1 MSEENDK
8 PGWLARLRVAL
19 SSPPSERKAS
29 NRSNRPVP
37 DVARRFCDE
46 LLLEKN
52 PVDRK
57 RLIDIVIDL
66 SCVRHGQELVE
77 MLLAHQITVRFD
89 TRKGGAGYVPARKGI
104 LLNRTKVTP
113 WVVLSFVHEATHAR
127 YHLTGTGSDVR
138 RDGREEFAQNVILEE
153 IGTRQAEIRVGREL
167 VHFMIGR
174 RRNEWKQYAN
184 QKSMQMWYQL
194 VHGVPYARIPSSDR
208 VDRDRELSDLEVE
221 GYLMAME
228 PYLARF
234 VEPYRAYEIRS
245 WDISH
250 RLKPPMDQQLVHEAL
265 SEAMSD
271 QPNDVLYPKR
281 PAGGLRPVSLT
292 TRARPRPASAS
303 AWSGRDG
310 VERAHRNPFV

>member
-1 MSEENDK
+1 
-8 PGWLARLRVAL
+8 
-19 SSPPSERKAS
+19 
-29 NRSNRPVP
+29 
-37 DVARRFCDE
+37 
-46 LLLEKN
+46 
-52 PVDRK
+52 
-57 RLIDIVIDL
+57 
-66 SCVRHGQELVE
+66 
-77 MLLAHQITVRFD
+77 MLLAHRITVRFD
-89 TRKGGAGYVPARKGI
+89 TRKGGAGYVPARQGI
-104 LLNRTKVTP
+104 LLNRTKVRP

-138 RDGREEFAQNVILEE
+138 RDGRQEFAQNVILEE

-167 VHFMIGR
+167 VHFMIAR
-174 RRNEWKQYAN
+174 RRGEWKQYAN

-194 VHGVPYARIPSSDR
+194 VHGVPYGRTPSSDL
-208 VDRDRELSDLEVE
+208 VDRDRELSDVQVA
-221 GYLMAME
+221 GYLLAME

-250 RLKPPMDQQLVHEAL
+250 GFKPPMDQQLVHEAL

-271 QPNDVLYPKR
+271 QANDVLYPKR
-281 PAGGLRPVSLT
+281 PAGGLRPVSLS
-292 TRARPRPASAS
+292 TRARPRPARPS